1 MLRPSHTIHSCRH
14 AFCKTGQLVCLR
26 QQFCKS
32 FSLTLAQQRLRK
44 QSFYTFKQPGHT
56 KAASNTPSSVNSAI
70 ARNQEASAPAVAAAS
85 QQAQQNS
92 KQPQEA
98 AATAK
103 SEITAVLDES
113 KLRRESH
120 GLHQAVPTKSNAAA
134 HYLDTH
140 KGARIGLYGAA
151 IVLGGTLLMAAFRVF
166 RKYNTPQN
174 KRKRN
179 VSKNKLVV
187 ESLQEFLPH
196 KRSALTP
203 SVTRSLKMKT
213 GFNAAEIFRK
223 YLWYLL
229 RERKFDTEAVND
241 VVQLKSSLQLS
252 DEEVSEAIQ
261 ERAKRIYDKYGNVML
276 EVKGM
281 TKAGVERKA
290 TCRALFSKLLYL
302 AEYDGLLPQD
312 TELARKTNVPDVFGA
327 TTEDTNGLRIVSL
340 HEIDMDKLEGQ
351 FDPEDTEEGDEP
363 Q

>member
-1 MLRPSHTIHSCRH
+1 MHTE
-14 AFCKTGQLVCLR
+14 
-26 QQFCKS
+26 
-32 FSLTLAQQRLRK
+32 
-44 QSFYTFKQPGHT
+44 
-56 KAASNTPSSVNSAI
+56 AASNTPSLVNSAI

-92 KQPQEA
+92 KQPHEA

-120 GLHQAVPTKSNAAA
+120 GLHQAVPAKSNAVAQ
-134 HYLDTH
+134 YLDTH

-151 IVLGGTLLMAAFRVF
+151 IVLGGTLLVAAFRVF

-229 RERKFDTEAVND
+229 RERKFDTEAVDD

-252 DEEVSEAIQ
+252 DEQVSEAIQ

-312 TELARKTNVPDVFGA
+312 TELAQKTNVPDVFGA